1 MNKKWMDNRK
11 QDKIR
16 VMISIGLTT
25 LLLLLLGAAGTIRN
39 GKAARI
45 SESQGT
51 KSQETKSQGAESQ
64 RTESDRML
72 AARTVLPEVSEETPV
87 PEISLTPED
96 QDFLNQLTEQI
107 GLGDLDGAARTL
119 NGYKVPWREFPL
131 MYDGTAMKAE
141 VSSGY
146 GLVFTKAS
154 TVFYGKFDQGVPQGN
169 CTALQVLELEEGK
182 RYDYAW
188 GTWEKGKMSGNGECG
203 YNYYDGVKSDIT
215 KVNAKKGTFK
225 EDLMQGEI
233 TYTSTNT
240 AGETTSWQFQVAD
253 GVIVPDDRWIRDTDS
268 SGAVIYRLMAK
279 DDDIHAY
286 TLSESAMGEDRWKN
300 LIVYEAWKAGG

>member
-1 MNKKWMDNRK
+1 MNKKWKNNRN

-16 VMISIGLTT
+16 VMASIGLTT

-39 GKAARI
+39 GKTARI
-45 SESQGT
+45 SESQ
-51 KSQETKSQGAESQ
+51 KSESQ
-64 RTESDRML
+64 KTESDRML
-72 AARTVLPEVSEETPV
+72 AAKTILPGVTEEAPV
-87 PEISLTPED
+87 PQISLTPED
-96 QDFLNQLTEQI
+96 RDFLNQLTEQI
-107 GLGDLDGAARTL
+107 SLGDLEGAARTL
-119 NGYKVPWREFPL
+119 NGYGVPWREFPI

-141 VSSGY
+141 VSSGF

-203 YNYYDGVKSDIT
+203 YNYYDGVTEDIT

-233 TYTSTNT
+233 TYTSTNA
-240 AGETTSWQFQVAD
+240 AGEATTWQFKVAD
-253 GVIVPDDRWIRDTDS
+253 GVIVPDDRWIKDTDS
-268 SGAVIYRLMAK
+268 SGAVIYKLMAK
-279 DDDIHAY
+279 EDDIHAY
-286 TLSESAMGEDRWKN
+286 ALNESAMGENRWKN
-300 LIVYEAWKAGG
+300 LIVYETFKAGG